1 MVLNRRHLLL
11 AVGGALV
18 LAALGFAG
26 WLLALPAAPPAT
38 AAPAPVPQAE
48 TQALLAALAPP
59 KRQRPI
65 VAVVGLND
73 ATETTDYLM
82 PYGILKRSG
91 VADVMALATDAGP
104 VRLYPALTVQPD
116 TTTSA
121 FDSRHPEG
129 ADYVVVPAMS
139 RDDDPSVLAWLQ
151 AQARKGATIIGVCAG
166 AKVVAAAGLLDGKRA
181 TTHWYYRDELLDSHP
196 TITYVKDRRIV
207 VDGAVVTT
215 TGISASMPMA
225 LTLIE
230 AIAGRARADAVARE
244 LGLGQWDAAHDSDAF
259 VFNRRFAMT
268 AMGNAMARW
277 NHETVVVPLEAGIDE
292 VALALT
298 ADAWSRTYRSNA
310 VTRAASA
317 VPVRSRGGLQLV
329 PDRVAAGEAG
339 DGVRLP
345 AQRELAPM
353 QALDEALRG
362 IAARYGERTAELVA
376 MQLELPR
383 APPSR

>member
-1 MVLNRRHLLL
+1 MVLNRRHLVL

-26 WLLALPAAPPAT
+26 WLLALPAAPPAM
-38 AAPAPVPQAE
+38 AAPAPVSQAE
-48 TQALLAALAPP
+48 TQDLLAALAPP

-82 PYGILKRSG
+82 PYGILKRAG
-91 VADVMALATDAGP
+91 VADVMALATHAGP
-104 VRLYPALTVQPD
+104 VRLYPALTVVPD
-116 TTTSA
+116 ATTST
-121 FDSRHPEG
+121 FDSRYPEG

-139 RDDDPSVLAWLQ
+139 RDDDPAVLAWLQ

-166 AKVVAAAGLLDGKRA
+166 AKVVAAARLLDGKRA
-181 TTHWYYRDELLDSHP
+181 TTHWYYLDELLDEHP

-244 LGLGQWDAAHDSDAF
+244 LGLGQWDAAHDSGAF

-268 AMGNAMARW
+268 AMGNVIARW
-277 NHETVVVPLEAGIDE
+277 KRETVIVPLEAGIDE
-292 VALALT
+292 VALALM
-298 ADAWSRTYRSNA
+298 ADAWSRTYRSSA
-310 VTRAASA
+310 VTDAALA
-317 VPVRSRGGLQLV
+317 APIRSRGGLQIV
-329 PDRVAAGEAG
+329 PDRVAVGGAA

-345 AQRELAPM
+345 VLRGQAPVL
-353 QALDEALRG
+353 ALDETLRS

-383 APPSR
+383 GRPSR